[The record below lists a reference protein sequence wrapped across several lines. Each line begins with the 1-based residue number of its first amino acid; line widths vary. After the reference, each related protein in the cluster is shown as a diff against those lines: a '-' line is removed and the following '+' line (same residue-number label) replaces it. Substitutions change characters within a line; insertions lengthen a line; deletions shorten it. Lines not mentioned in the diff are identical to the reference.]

1 MLKIRFKTFRD
12 YLPQTVSTIDTLYE
26 FNKNSEYGTPY
37 PQANI
42 STTVKELE
50 RMAGMYS
57 LYKFLTYGLSIA
69 LVGILIQLKFN
80 IF

>member
-37 PQANI
+37 PQAGI
-42 STTVKELE
+42 SNTVEELE
-50 RMAGMYS
+50 RMADMYS

-69 LVGILIQLKFN
+69 LITILILLKF
-80 IF
+80 